1 MIRKNLLK
9 ATIITTVIA
18 TILTT
23 TACGKKTAGSN
34 TADNTKPQ
42 VTVSTETKSVAA
54 KELVTFN
61 YTDENGGVHIMEGK
75 IVADENGIATIQA
88 ENTDGSIVEFK
99 GNIITDEKGEV
110 TVKDVVAKSDDTFV
124 KEDSTDVIADAGTDN
139 TVTDE
144 SGNEG
149 NNEEVKAETP
159 NDSNEEAAP
168 SEPEYTPSE
177 PTPEPEPEA
186 PADSEPSAEPEQPV
200 EPEPTPE
207 PTPAPSMTDEERL
220 VATGHWTY
228 DESYTRTKDG
238 ETYEVN
244 CYSYKDSIT
253 GYVLFLT
260 CSKGEINAVT
270 ANSRDEYD
278 AVVKAHNL
286 YGLGLSAAEVAIRL

>member
-9 ATIITTVIA
+9 ATLITTIIA

-23 TACGKKTAGSN
+23 TACGKKTASN

-42 VTVSTETKSVAA
+42 ATVSTETKSVAA
-54 KELVTFN
+54 KEFITFN

-110 TVKDVVAKSDDTFV
+110 TVKDVVAKSNDTFV
-124 KEDSTDVIADAGTDN
+124 KEDGTDVIADAGTDN

-177 PTPEPEPEA
+177 PIPEPEPEA

-200 EPEPTPE
+200 EPEPEPTPE

-220 VATGHWTY
+220 VATGHWVSDGLGVTY
-228 DESYTRTKDG
+228 FPNGACTGYDYTDP
-238 ETYEVN
+238 
-244 CYSYKDSIT
+244 IT
-253 GYVLFLT
+253 GKWLGVTFTNGEYSSLSMHNPDDYVAI
-260 CSKGEINAVT
+260 C
-270 ANSRDEYD
+270 
-278 AVVKAHNL
+278 KAH
-286 YGLGLSAAEVAIRL
+286 GIDPSTPHKEVIYML